1 MPPLLAWLRA
11 TPPHKIA
18 GVEVGVLDL
27 AGRTDALIFTGP
39 GLRVAIR
46 PSGTEPKVKG
56 YIEIR
61 RRPTDDLTGARDDAQ
76 RLMHT
81 VETATA
87 ELLQRGPN

>member
-1 MPPLLAWLRA
+1 MARLRA

-61 RRPTDDLTGARDDAQ
+61 DGGRPMTSPAP
-76 RLMHT
+76 
-81 VETATA
+81 ATTHN
-87 ELLQRGPN
+87 G